1 MPAELDWT
9 PAAGVNLVC
18 GANGSGKT
26 SVLEACAI
34 AGLGRSFLT
43 NNVQELVRNGQAGL
57 MVAADAR
64 NPESGE
70 GSRIVVRKRRGET
83 TIELDGL
90 PVLAAS
96 VLAQRLP
103 LMTIHS
109 KAPDILTD
117 NPSNRRALLDR
128 TMFHVEPK
136 YVEGWK
142 RYRLALRQRNE
153 LLRRRAP
160 RRDFAFWHDELAASA
175 AAVDT
180 SRRQVAE
187 RINTFLTDLSLA
199 AQFDTVSFH
208 YSPGWNPDKR
218 LDEQLEQQLERDYEA
233 GFTTLGLHRADFTL
247 KGDGKSLVRRL
258 SRGQAKFLAIAIH
271 VALALFVAERRGSKP
286 VFLVD
291 DLHAEL
297 DDKMCTRAVD
307 MILAAAGQ
315 SIFTAI
321 RPQDIP
327 SAEVQ
332 GGQLFHVEQSSCLR
346 HRLKSGDSNELR
358 FQEHQSPQRT
368 RCRSQTTRHVYR
380 RHR

>member
-1 MPAELDWT
+1 MKFEALRIINVRCLAELDWM
-9 PAAGVNLVC
+9 PAPGVNLVC

-43 NNVQELVRNGQAGL
+43 HNVQELVRNGQAGL
-57 MVAADAR
+57 MVAAEAR
-64 NPESGE
+64 HPETGE
-70 GSRIVVRKRRGET
+70 GNRIVVRKRRGET
-83 TIELDGL
+83 TIELNGL

-103 LMTIHS
+103 LMAIHS

-136 YVEGWK
+136 YVDGWK

-153 LLRRRAP
+153 LLRRRSP
-160 RRDFAFWHDELAASA
+160 RRDFAFWHGELAATA
-175 AAVDT
+175 AAVDA

-187 RINTFLTDLSLA
+187 HINAFLSRLTLDG
-199 AQFDTVSFH
+199 QFDLVSFH
-208 YSPGWNPDKR
+208 YAPGWNPDKR
-218 LDEQLEQQLERDYEA
+218 LDEQLEDHLERDYDT

-247 KGDGKSLVRRL
+247 KRDGKSLARRL

-271 VALALFVAERRGSKP
+271 VALARFVADKRGSKP

-297 DDKMCTRAVD
+297 DDKMCGRAVD

-332 GGQLFHVEQSSCLR
+332 GGQMFHVELSR
-346 HRLKSGDSNELR
+346 AAA
-358 FQEHQSPQRT
+358 T
-368 RCRSQTTRHVYR
+368 V
-380 RHR
+380 